1 MKPNQAIDTVSAL
14 KERVKELDCLYH
26 ISDIAHQP
34 DLEPR
39 EILSRVIEI
48 IPAAMQYPE
57 LCSVRLAFDG
67 SSLSTRATAGG
78 DVSINSEIVVNYVN
92 RGVLEAFYSKPE
104 QGETPLF
111 LPEEERL
118 LSSIAK
124 QVSLVLERVG
134 IEETNARL
142 QDQLRHAD
150 RLATIGQ
157 LAAGIAHEINEPLAT
172 ILGYAQL
179 IAEEE
184 ELPSQ
189 VEKDIK
195 KITSAT
201 LHAREVIRK
210 LMLFSRQVPPKKVLL
225 DLNKV
230 LNEGFYFLENRCERQ
245 GIKVV
250 RQLEAE
256 LPPITAD
263 PSQIHQIM
271 VNLAVNAMQAMPEG
285 GTITLSTRK
294 AKDQVEMGITD
305 TGMGMNKE
313 VLSKIFIPFFTT
325 KDIDQGTGLGL
336 SVVHGIVTSHNGRIE
351 VQSEP
356 GKGTRFLIYFEVDND

>member
-1 MKPNQAIDTVSAL
+1 MKTDRAIDTVGAL
-14 KERVKELDCLYH
+14 KERIKELDCLYQ

-34 DLEPR
+34 DLELR
-39 EILSRVIEI
+39 EILSRVIGI
-48 IPAAMQYPE
+48 IPAAMQFPE
-57 LCSVRLAFDG
+57 LSSVRLSIDEIN
-67 SSLSTRATAGG
+67 LSTRANAGG
-78 DVSINSEIVVNYVN
+78 EISIQADVVLNYLN
-92 RGVLEAFYSKPE
+92 RGRIEAFYSKPQ
-104 QGETPLF
+104 QGKVPAF

-124 QVSLVLERVG
+124 QVSLVLERAG
-134 IEETNARL
+134 IEETNSRL
-142 QDQLRHAD
+142 QEQLRHAD

-184 ELPSQ
+184 ELPDQ
-189 VEKDIK
+189 VAKDVK

-201 LHAREVIRK
+201 LHAREVIKK
-210 LMLFSRQVPPKKVLL
+210 LMLFSRQVPPNKVAL
-225 DLNKV
+225 DLNKI
-230 LNEGFYFLENRCERQ
+230 LSEGFYFLESRCERQ
-245 GIKVV
+245 GIRVV
-250 RQLEAE
+250 RQLEPD

-285 GTITLSTRK
+285 GVITLSTRK
-294 AKDQVEMGITD
+294 VNDHIEMGISD
-305 TGMGMNKE
+305 TGIGMNKE

-356 GKGTRFLIYFEVDND
+356 GKGTSFLIFFEVDND

>member
-1 MKPNQAIDTVSAL
+1 MKGEIDTVQAL
-14 KERVKELDCLYH
+14 KERIKELDCLYQ

-34 DLEPR
+34 DLELR
-39 EILSRVIEI
+39 EILSRVIGI
-48 IPAAMQYPE
+48 IPAAMQFPE
-57 LCSVRLAFDG
+57 LCSVRLLLDD
-67 SSLSTRATAGG
+67 LNLNTRTPAAGQ
-78 DVSINSEIVVNYVN
+78 VVIRAEVVVNYVS
-92 RGVLEAFYSKPE
+92 RGILEASYHQP
-104 QGETPLF
+104 QTGATPQF
-111 LPEEERL
+111 LAEEERL
-118 LSSIAK
+118 LNSIAK
-124 QVSLVLERVG
+124 QISLVLERVG
-134 IEETNARL
+134 IEETNAKL

-172 ILGYAQL
+172 IMGYAQL
-179 IAEEE
+179 IAETED
-184 ELPSQ
+184 LPVQ
-189 VEKDIK
+189 VGKDVK

-210 LMLFSRQVPPKKVLL
+210 LMLFSRQVPPNKVQV
-225 DLNKV
+225 DLNKI

-250 RQLEAE
+250 RQLAPD
-256 LPPITAD
+256 LPPLIAD

-285 GTITLSTRK
+285 GTLTLSTRWES
-294 AKDQVEMGITD
+294 DRLVMGVSD

-351 VQSEP
+351 VESEP
-356 GKGTRFLIYFEVDND
+356 GKGSSFNIYFEVNHG